1 MPMQKEMR
9 SEWVKAGYERGMGSA
24 EVVPPPH
31 ADFIRV
37 YHLTSTEY
45 AISNI
50 ALSRLKVARFAELN
64 DPFELLAANCMD
76 APVRKAAQSHKKA
89 FNTRFGVLCFCA
101 NWTNPVMW
109 SHYGAR
115 HTGIALGFDL
125 RRSRAQPV
133 RYEEKRLS
141 LDEAKPGELSS
152 HVKDLLVV
160 TKFKH
165 WEYEQEQRV
174 IINLKD
180 CRAEGARHF
189 KSFNND
195 LRLAEVILG
204 PLCDIELDEMRAL
217 VRIKDPHV
225 KVYKSRP
232 AFGGFTIV
240 PKESTV
246 DW

>member
-1 MPMQKEMR
+1 MPMQKELR
-9 SEWVKAGYERGMGSA
+9 DEWVNAGYERGMGSA

-37 YHLTSTEY
+37 YHLTSPEF

-76 APVRKAAQSHKKA
+76 ASVRKAAQSHKKA
-89 FNTRFGVLCFCA
+89 FNAQFGLLCFCA

-109 SHYGAR
+109 SHYGSR
-115 HTGIALGFDL
+115 HKGIALGFDL
-125 RRSRAQPV
+125 RRSRALSV
-133 RYEEKRLS
+133 HYEQTRLS

-152 HVKDLLVV
+152 HVKDLLMV

-165 WEYEQEQRV
+165 WEYEQEHRV
-174 IINLKD
+174 IINLND
-180 CRAEGARHF
+180 CRTEGTRHF
-189 KSFNND
+189 ISFDDD

-204 PLCDIELDEMRAL
+204 PLCEIELDEIRAL
-217 VRIKDPHV
+217 VSIKNPDV

-232 AFGGFTIV
+232 AFGGFNIV